1 MPNVT
6 GFNGA
11 KKARAVY
18 ELRDPEHFC
27 KIVFKPALMGGKHE
41 IITVD
46 KQEIL
51 EMGKRK
57 KGTSRLKLKVVVV
70 ARQLKHKGDT
80 LFWGS

>member
-41 IITVD
+41 IIAVD
-46 KQEIL
+46 KQ
-51 EMGKRK
+51 
-57 KGTSRLKLKVVVV
+57 
-70 ARQLKHKGDT
+70 
-80 LFWGS
+80 